1 MPSGFEPRSFRFAS
15 LPDSNPS
22 LRFFPTFLRGNDVT
36 EQKVGMGPPWTRF
49 ARPRGPI
56 ARGTRSWDRPDS
68 YHGRSA
74 SLHSLIRIRP
84 CGFSPSF
91 CEGAR
96 RPSKKW
102 VWDRRGL
109 ASLVHEA
116 PFARGTRS
124 WDRPDSNQVETS
136 LRSVSPG
143 SNRSLSISGSSRTLV
158 AQKWDRPDS
167 NRGHGHPRPEVYQAN
182 PRSHT
187 SISSARP
194 LKDFVRSETVSPRR
208 WRSRRR
214 TRCRRWSRWGRR
226 RRRDS
231 PGPRRTAPSRSSCPS
246 HRRRGAGRS
255 GGRRRRVGSSP
266 PR

>member
-1 MPSGFEPRSFRFAS
+1 MPSGFEPRSFRFAP

-56 ARGTRSWDRPDS
+56 
-68 YHGRSA
+68 
-74 SLHSLIRIRP
+74 
-84 CGFSPSF
+84 
-91 CEGAR
+91 
-96 RPSKKW
+96 
-102 VWDRRGL
+102 
-109 ASLVHEA
+109 
-116 PFARGTRS
+116 ARGTRS

-246 HRRRGAGRS
+246 HRRRAAGRS